1 MADITWFFAYRHLR
15 SEMSSHVI
23 TFRRGQ
29 RVRSGRGLAFW
40 FRPDRTS
47 IAEVPADDRDTD
59 FVFQARSRDYQVVTV
74 QGTIT
79 WRAAEPE
86 ALASRVDFTIDLR
99 TGRLRTDPLDR
110 IASLLIGLAQYQA
123 ARYVEH
129 RAVNDLLAE
138 GAAPLQDGIAASL
151 AADPR
156 LRDMGLSVVTVR
168 IAGLSPS
175 AELARALEAPTFER
189 AQGLADEAT
198 FARRAQAV
206 EKERAIAENEL
217 STKVELARRQAAL
230 IAQEDENARRQAEG
244 RADAGRIA
252 VGRRG
257 RPHPRGGSGAQRGG
271 GRAPGPAARHRS
283 RRAAIACAPRLRREA
298 DPHRHAECHARPDGR
313 AGRDAAW
320 PRCARRRAAG
330 CPEGRRARSGERRP
344 RPQAGPRHA

>member
-1 MADITWFFAYRHLR
+1 MAEITWFFAYRHLR
-15 SEMSSHVI
+15 SEASSHVI

-129 RAVNDLLAE
+129 RPVNDLLVE

-151 AADPR
+151 TADPR
-156 LRDMGLSVVTVR
+156 LREMGLSVVTVR

-175 AELARALEAPTFER
+175 AELARALETPTFER
-189 AQGLADEAT
+189 AQGLADEAAFT
-198 FARRAQAV
+198 RRAQAV

-217 STKVELARRQAAL
+217 STRVELARRQAAL

-244 RADAGRIA
+244 RAEAGRIGSEAEAARIRVVEAARNAAEGERLALLRDTDPA
-252 VGRRG
+252 VLQSLVLRAFAEKLTKIETLNVTPDLTAALNGVLRG
-257 RPHPRGGSGAQRGG
+257 RDVP
-271 GRAPGPAARHRS
+271 PAAARGD
-283 RRAAIACAPRLRREA
+283 APR
-298 DPHRHAECHARPDGR
+298 DVSTGR
-313 AGRDAAW
+313 
-320 PRCARRRAAG
+320 
-330 CPEGRRARSGERRP
+330 
-344 RPQAGPRHA
+344 

>member
-1 MADITWFFAYRHLR
+1 MAEISWFFAYRHLR
-15 SEMSSHVI
+15 SEASSHVI

-29 RVRSGRGLAFW
+29 RVRSGRGLSFW

-47 IAEVPADDRDTD
+47 IVEIPADDRDTD

-129 RAVNDLLAE
+129 RAVEDLLAE
-138 GAAPLQDGIAASL
+138 GAAPLQDGIAAAL

-156 LRDMGLSVVTVR
+156 LREMGLAVVTVR

-175 AELARALEAPTFER
+175 AELARALETPTFER
-189 AQGLADEAT
+189 AQGLADEAA

-217 STKVELARRQAAL
+217 STKVELARRQSAL
-230 IAQEDENARRQAEG
+230 IAQEDENARRTAEGQAE
-244 RADAGRIA
+244 AGRIA
-252 VGRRG
+252 
-257 RPHPRGGSGAQRGG
+257 SEAE
-271 GRAPGPAARHRS
+271 AARIRVVEAARNAAEGERLALLRDTDPGVLQS
-283 RRAAIACAPRLRREA
+283 LVLRAFAEKLTRIETLNVTPDLTAALNGVLRG
-298 DPHRHAECHARPDGR
+298 PDR
-313 AGRDAAW
+313 GRDA
-320 PRCARRRAAG
+320 PRDAST
-330 CPEGRRARSGERRP
+330 GR
-344 RPQAGPRHA
+344 